1 MPIPQTVEPVTLF
14 GLMAE
19 FTDEEAL
26 VAAAEQTT
34 TAGYKAVEAY
44 TPFPIEGLA
53 EILGIRGRRL
63 PLIILVG
70 GILGGGGALFMQW
83 YAATVSYPINVGG
96 RPLASWPSFIP
107 VAFELTIL
115 AAAFAAVLGMF
126 ALNQLPQPYHPVYNA
141 ERFLRASDDRFF
153 LAIEASD
160 PNFDQDATKQF
171 LAGLTGVQAV
181 FEVNE

>member
-1 MPIPQTVEPVTLF
+1 M
-14 GLMAE
+14 
-19 FTDEEAL
+19 
-26 VAAAEQTT
+26 
-34 TAGYKAVEAY
+34 
-44 TPFPIEGLA
+44 
-53 EILGIRGRRL
+53 
-63 PLIILVG
+63 
-70 GILGGGGALFMQW
+70 
-83 YAATVSYPINVGG
+83 
-96 RPLASWPSFIP
+96 
-107 VAFELTIL
+107 

-126 ALNQLPQPYHPVYNA
+126 ALNQLPQPYHPVFNA

>member
-1 MPIPQTVEPVTLF
+1 MPIPQTVEPITLY

-26 VAAAEQTT
+26 VAAAEKTT

-70 GILGGGGALFMQW
+70 GILGE
-83 YAATVSYPINVGG
+83 AARSLCNGMPP
-96 RPLASWPSFIP
+96 PLATQSMLVAGHWQVGHLLFPSR
-107 VAFELTIL
+107 L
-115 AAAFAAVLGMF
+115 
-126 ALNQLPQPYHPVYNA
+126 
-141 ERFLRASDDRFF
+141 S
-153 LAIEASD
+153 
-160 PNFDQDATKQF
+160 
-171 LAGLTGVQAV
+171 
-181 FEVNE
+181 